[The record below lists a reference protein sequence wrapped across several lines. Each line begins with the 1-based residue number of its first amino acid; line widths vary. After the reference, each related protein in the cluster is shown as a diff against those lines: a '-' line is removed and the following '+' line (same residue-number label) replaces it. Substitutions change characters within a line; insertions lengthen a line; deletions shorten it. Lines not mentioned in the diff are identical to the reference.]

1 MQMKQI
7 AKGVKFCFHQ
17 TDKFKTSRISF
28 SFITPLN
35 SKAADNALVIYLL
48 SRTNSDFPAVSKM
61 NKKLASLYGATLS
74 ASVSKHGDTQVLTL
88 VLTAIDDRFALDSK
102 SICKECCDL
111 LCSCVFKPS
120 VTLDG
125 FSKDDVKREKRLLLE
140 KIQSEKDEK
149 RTYAYNRLIEE
160 MCSEETYGISRFGKE
175 ERIVEAT
182 EKELFTRWMRLVVNS
197 NIQINYIG
205 SSDPQIVEDT
215 VLPYFEKLQRKDI
228 LVVKTDF
235 ITDAYD
241 RQTIEE
247 QQDINQAKLVIGFRA
262 GMTYDRDNFAALK
275 LMTMIYGSGTFSKL
289 FVNVREKMS
298 LCYYCAASLIAAKG
312 LLIVQSGVEK
322 KNIDKALTAIL
333 AELEEMKNGNFT
345 QQTLKNAKLSFSDSV
360 NAVYDSCDTIDA
372 WLLGYSLYSVYYSPD
387 ELIEMVNN
395 VSREEIM
402 VAASMVTLDTVY
414 KLEPKEEVK

>member
-1 MQMKQI
+1 MKQI
-7 AKGVKFCFHQ
+7 AKGVKFCSHQ

-35 SKAADNALVIYLL
+35 IKAADNALVIYLL
-48 SRTNSDFPAVSKM
+48 SRTNSKFPTISKM
-61 NKKLASLYGATLS
+61 NRELASLYGATLS
-74 ASVSKHGDTQVLTL
+74 ASVFKHGDAQVLSL
-88 VLTAIDDRFALDSK
+88 VLTALDDRFSFDSQ
-102 SICKECCDL
+102 SICKKCCDL
-111 LCSCVFKPS
+111 LCSCIFKPS

-125 FSKDDVKREKRLLLE
+125 FSSDDVKREKRLLLE
-140 KIQSEKDEK
+140 KIQAEKDEK
-149 RTYAYNRLIEE
+149 KTYAYNRLIEE

-175 ERIVEAT
+175 ERISEIS

-197 NIQINYIG
+197 SVQINYIG
-205 SSDPQIVEDT
+205 SGDPQIIEDT
-215 VLPYFEKLQRKDI
+215 VLPYFENLQRKDI

-247 QQDINQAKLVIGFRA
+247 QQEINQAKLVIGFRA
-262 GMTYDRDNFAALK
+262 GMTFDRDNFAALK

-298 LCYYCAASLIAAKG
+298 LCYYCSASLVAAKG

-322 KNIDKALTAIL
+322 ENIDKALSAIL
-333 AELEEMKNGNFT
+333 SELEEVKKGNFSS
-345 QQTLKNAKLSFSDSV
+345 QTLENAKLSFKDSM
-360 NAVYDSCDTIDA
+360 NAVYDSCDSIDA
-372 WLLGYSLYSVYYSPD
+372 FLLSYSLYSIYYSPQ
-387 ELIEMVNN
+387 ELIDMIDA
-395 VSREEIM
+395 VSKEEIM

-414 KLEPKEEVK
+414 KLEPREEIK